1 MCTTRLGNDIPV
13 GLDIRE
19 IIGNMIFWL
28 RGDTTSKWRLFFIV
42 FGDIEGMVVAPNI
55 CKVITDALIIFKET
69 FFLAKHF
76 CDGMN
81 TMLDG

>member
-1 MCTTRLGNDIPV
+1 V

-28 RGDTTSKWRLFFIV
+28 RGDTTSKWRLFFTV
-42 FGDIEGMVVAPNI
+42 FQNFEKMVLAENI
-55 CKVITDALIIFKET
+55 CKVVGDATHVFKET
-69 FFLAKHF
+69 FFLAKKI